1 MLLKLDYELVHR
13 IVTQDE
19 RNGGILFCHRD
30 QSLQAF
36 LGGGVTPKLVGFSE
50 SPLYEGGQ
58 ALETRRLFIH
68 ADNAGL
74 RHFLTWTE
82 TVRTLSR
89 VVPRHPGPG
98 RSDFFRILRTYST

>member
-19 RNGGILFCHRD
+19 RNGGNGGILFCHRD

-50 SPLYEGGQ
+50 SPLDEGGQ

-82 TVRTLSR
+82 TLRTLSR
-89 VVPRHPGPG
+89 VVPRHPCPG
-98 RSDFFRILRTYST
+98 RLRFFQDFT